1 MNIYV
6 YVYIYICIYI
16 YICMS
21 IHIHEC
27 VYILVLRKS
36 GLGREL
42 TKGQRQ
48 SCRSHPPENQ
58 KAKPGNPK
66 TRKGGGQ
73 TGARIDEGTETESYE
88 LSSSANP

>member
-1 MNIYV
+1 MSSIY
-6 YVYIYICIYI
+6 
-16 YICMS
+16 
-21 IHIHEC
+21 IHEC

-42 TKGQRQ
+42 TMGQRQ
-48 SCRSHPPENQ
+48 SCRSHPPKNQ